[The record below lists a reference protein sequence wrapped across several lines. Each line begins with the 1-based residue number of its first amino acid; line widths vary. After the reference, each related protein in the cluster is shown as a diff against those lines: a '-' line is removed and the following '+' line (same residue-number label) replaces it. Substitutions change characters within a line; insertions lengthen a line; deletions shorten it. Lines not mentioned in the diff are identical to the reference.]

1 MFSYDNFYKGIKN
14 VLKIGEVSDEGDYI
28 KIKNRDIQIQVKKEE
43 INSII
48 NELNTEKYSFKENS
62 LSKKNYLEESIKF
75 PKRLLFRNDN
85 MFDKYDVST
94 NLYDITISSASKQ
107 FIVATFCGID
117 SDSPEQRGGLLY
129 PGMFLD
135 AEPDFWLWAN
145 RIGGITGTI
154 QFKDDSERKDQE
166 MKNYMS
172 SYYFNISYNYNE
184 CILRTT
190 NIIKRRHRIG
200 VNNEGQLD
208 PLRIYNSQ
216 LMDYYNQGV
225 AADTAFSQY
234 LAFYHILEFFFQ
246 TVIEEDTLNYITDT
260 LTKPSF
266 SAFSK
271 RELTSFV
278 KGIKKKLSNQKEKSS
293 QGEQFALELCL
304 EKHLNISDLTARLN
318 LIDCECVDYYKGN
331 KVSFAQDSIE
341 VDFENEKTVISRL
354 SQRIYSVRNAI
365 VHSKDCDKLRYQPFD
380 NDDEL
385 SKEIP
390 LIKSIAEIVI
400 INTAEIAR

>member
-1 MFSYDNFYKGIKN
+1 MFSYDNFYKEIKN

-28 KIKNRDIQIQVKKEE
+28 KIKNQDIQIQVKKEE
-43 INSII
+43 VNSII
-48 NELNTEKYSFKENS
+48 NELNTENYIFKENT
-62 LSKKNYLEESIKF
+62 LSKKDYLEESIKF
-75 PKRLLFRNDN
+75 PKRLLFRNN
-85 MFDKYDVST
+85 KFDKYDVST
-94 NLYDITISSASKQ
+94 NLYDIMISSASKQ
-107 FIVATFCGID
+107 FIVATFCDID

-135 AEPDFWLWAN
+135 AELDFWLWAN

-154 QFKDDSERKDQE
+154 QFKDEHERED
-166 MKNYMS
+166 KNMRDYLS

-184 CILRTT
+184 CILRIA
-190 NIIKRRHRIG
+190 NISKRRRRMG
-200 VNNEGQLD
+200 VNNGGQLD

-234 LAFYHILEFFFQ
+234 LAFYHVLEFFFQ
-246 TVIEEDTLNYITDT
+246 TVIEEDTLNYIKDT

-266 SAFSK
+266 STSSK

-341 VDFENEKTVISRL
+341 VDFENEKTVISHL

-365 VHSKDCDKLRYQPFD
+365 VHSKDCDKLRYQPFN

-400 INTAEIAR
+400 INTAEIAK

>member
-28 KIKNRDIQIQVKKEE
+28 KIKNQDIQIQVKKEE

-48 NELNTEKYSFKENS
+48 NELNTENYIFKENT
-62 LSKKNYLEESIKF
+62 LSKKDYLEESIKF
-75 PKRLLFRNDN
+75 PKRLLFRNN
-85 MFDKYDVST
+85 KFDKYDVST
-94 NLYDITISSASKQ
+94 NLYDIMISSASKQ
-107 FIVATFCGID
+107 FIVATFCDID
-117 SDSPEQRGGLLY
+117 SDSSEQRGGLLY

-135 AEPDFWLWAN
+135 VEPDFWLWAN
-145 RIGGITGTI
+145 RICGITGTI
-154 QFKDDSERKDQE
+154 QFKDENERED
-166 MKNYMS
+166 KNMRDYLS

-184 CILRTT
+184 CILRIA
-190 NIIKRRHRIG
+190 NISKRRRRMG
-200 VNNEGQLD
+200 VNNEGQLV

-234 LAFYHILEFFFQ
+234 LAFYHVLEFFFQ
-246 TVIEEDTLNYITDT
+246 TVIEEDTLNYIKDT

-266 SAFSK
+266 STSSK
-271 RELTSFV
+271 RELSSFV

-341 VDFENEKTVISRL
+341 VDFENEKTVISCL

-365 VHSKDCDKLRYQPFD
+365 VHSKDCDKLRYQPFN

-400 INTAEIAR
+400 INTAEIAK